1 VNGRPPA
8 SPLRPTSTPTAA
20 SSVRSSSPLRSGSP
34 LRPPARTE
42 DVPFKHVIETYVH
55 RDQTITCVCGWHG
68 SCAPGDRG
76 ASPWTAHL
84 QEFRTKKR

>member
-1 VNGRPPA
+1 LEETRVNGRPPA
-8 SPLRPTSTPTAA
+8 SSL
-20 SSVRSSSPLRSGSP
+20 RSSATIEDQPL
-34 LRPPARTE
+34 
-42 DVPFKHVIETYVH
+42 KHVIDTYVH
-55 RDQTITCVCGWHG
+55 REQTITCVCGWHG

>member
-1 VNGRPPA
+1 MNGRPPA
-8 SPLRPTSTPTAA
+8 SPLRSAVP
-20 SSVRSSSPLRSGSP
+20 V
-34 LRPPARTE
+34 E
-42 DVPFKHVIETYVH
+42 DVPLKHVIDTYIH
-55 RDQTITCVCGWHG
+55 REQTITCVCGWHG